1 MTRASVV
8 IPCHNKAA
16 TLPLVVDSVLRQSV
30 QDLEVLLLGDGVTDA
45 ARVAI
50 EALVAADPRVRFLD
64 FPKGPHHGEAYRHD
78 AVMAATSDAVFYL
91 CDDDLLLP
99 EHVADL
105 LALLER
111 ATVVQSLN
119 GFIRPDGTVGSYAA
133 DLGDPASVEP
143 ILDESIRFNSVSITG
158 TAHRRSFYLE
168 VGEHWETTPSGMWP
182 DHHQFR
188 RLARHP
194 SYVGATSHRMTALQL
209 PTSSDGR
216 ETWSDEERL
225 AELVRWHE
233 VVTAPGGQDRVDALH
248 LQGLVADLAAAR
260 PTHVRQ
266 VARIGTLDA
275 YVHELHLLRQQDG
288 EAVTSMREQIASLH
302 AAVQEQRELITS
314 MQDALEEERRMRAH
328 LRVLLTRARRRRR
341 VLEDRL
347 DELEGSRSWR
357 LTAPLRTLTGAVRR
371 R

>member
-1 MTRASVV
+1 MTRASVI

-45 ARVAI
+45 ARAAI

-78 AVMAATSDAVFYL
+78 AVMAATSDAIFYL

-105 LALLER
+105 LTLLER

-119 GFIRPDGTVGSYAA
+119 GYLRHDGTVASFAA
-133 DLGDPASVEP
+133 DLGHPGSVDP

-188 RLARHP
+188 RMARHP
-194 SYVGATSHRMTALQL
+194 AYVGATSHRMTALQL
-209 PTSSDGR
+209 PTSDGR
-216 ETWSDEERL
+216 EDWSEGERL
-225 AELVRWHE
+225 AELARWHE
-233 VVTAPGGQDRVDALH
+233 VVTAPDGQARVDDLH
-248 LQGLVADLAAAR
+248 LRGLVADHALIRPEPVRLAG
-260 PTHVRQ
+260 
-266 VARIGTLDA
+266 RIAELDA
-275 YVHELHLLRQQDG
+275 YVHELHLARTRDAEELTRVRAQL
-288 EAVTSMREQIASLH
+288 ESRFAALHETLLEERERH
-302 AAVQEQRELITS
+302 AA
-314 MQDALEEERRMRAH
+314 ERTH
-328 LRVLLTRARRRRR
+328 LRALLTRARSRRRALQDR
-341 VLEDRL
+341 VEQLES
-347 DELEGSRSWR
+347 SRSWR
-357 LTAPLRTLTGAVRR
+357 LTAPLRALRQRVDP
-371 R
+371 